1 MDELIQLI
9 PVIIFILIALVS
21 AVRRQNRQ
29 RSEPDEVLEDEDG
42 VFLPPWGNLDP
53 LEEEFQPAPHAQT
66 EEPPPTP
73 EETPSHDEDSAD
85 ESEIPPSEVD
95 RAVGAHIP
103 HVDTIAGISLSSQTV
118 RQGIILS
125 EILGRPKSLRR
136 PPRQ

>member
-9 PVIIFILIALVS
+9 PVIIFILIALAVS

-53 LEEEFQPAPHAQT
+53 LEEEFQPAAACSRPKNRR
-66 EEPPPTP
+66 PRR

-95 RAVGAHIP
+95 RAAGAQIP
-103 HVDTIAGISLSSQTV
+103 HVDTIACRAFPCRHRLCA
-118 RQGIILS
+118 RA
-125 EILGRPKSLRR
+125 
-136 PPRQ
+136 